1 MSNIL
6 HVKIKDFQSLKD
18 VDIKLT
24 PGITIITGPTNNG
37 KSAIIRAIDSALFNK
52 GDDSMVRGGKRYYG
66 IKMGNNKHAMMFVR
80 DSVGKNE
87 KTSYQF
93 DDGTVQKKVGRDQL
107 PEVAKMFNIRDVKMN
122 NGVKMK
128 INFWYQNDKPFLMDK
143 TSGQLYEFLSMS
155 SCDNYAKVLKLMNS
169 DIKSLNEDIQSI
181 TNEIDTYKS
190 INNEKIKFVD
200 KNDGFDNVYERT
212 VTLENQQRKLERIYE
227 LLQKSV
233 TMNESMD
240 ELEKVKDTIQKELNR
255 IDFKDV
261 KKRYETCVNGVRD
274 VSQLT
279 ERINKLKDLEQTK
292 NSIHMSLER
301 LKDKVK
307 QTDTVLSKSSD
318 AMNELNK
325 NEEMVNKYNLL
336 MDKHKTLERQIEK
349 GTEEYKKKSSKV
361 FKNEKEIKDK
371 LQELAKTAD
380 KVKQTEVLCNSL
392 RDLIVKGKNNKER
405 IEQIKESLKKNEEE
419 LNKLKEEVGYC
430 PFCGS
435 IFK

>member
-37 KSAIIRAIDSALFNK
+37 KSAVIRAIDSALFNK

-66 IKMGNNKHAMMFVR
+66 IKMGNDKHAMMFIR

-155 SCDNYAKVLKLMNS
+155 SCDNYAKILKLMGS
-169 DIKSLNEDIQSI
+169 DIKSFNEDIQSI
-181 TNEIDTYKS
+181 THEIDTFKS

-200 KNDGFDNVYERT
+200 KNEGFDNVYERT

-233 TMNESMD
+233 TMNNTIET
-240 ELEKVKDTIQKELNR
+240 LEKSKGEIEKELHK
-255 IDFKDV
+255 IDFEEI
-261 KKRYETCVNGVRD
+261 KKKYEKSINSVRD
-274 VSQLT
+274 VHQLT
-279 ERINKLKDLEQTK
+279 ERINKLKDLEYNKEKIDKALHT
-292 NSIHMSLER
+292 
-301 LKDKVK
+301 LKDQAEKADKILNTSAETMKDIVDKEEKVK
-307 QTDTVLSKSSD
+307 RYTTLTDKI
-318 AMNELNK
+318 
-325 NEEMVNKYNLL
+325 
-336 MDKHKTLERQIEK
+336 HTLTEQIEK
-349 GTEEYKKKSSKV
+349 GTKEYDKKVSQV
-361 FKNEKEIKDK
+361 FSREKEVKER
-371 LQELAKTAD
+371 LQEIAETED
-380 KVKQTEVLCNSL
+380 KVRRTEELCNKL
-392 RDLIVKGKNNKER
+392 RELIVKGKGNKEK
-405 IEQIKESLKKNEEE
+405 IESIKESLQKNEEE